1 MELVFSFSLL
11 LLVLLILS
19 ISLSVCLS
27 IFPPSTLLPQRKVL
41 KQLVDLF
48 INRSTKTKSTTVF
61 VNQLIV

>member
-27 IFPPSTLLPQRKVL
+27 IFPPSTLLPQREVL
-41 KQLVDLF
+41 TLVDLF
-48 INRSTKTKSTTVF
+48 VNRSTKTKSTTVF